1 MALIKCPECGKMIS
15 DQASNCPECG
25 YPVSKNK
32 ECAVEKTFSV
42 FYIDW
47 TNGMQMLNVEVKAK
61 DAEEAKKVALSTLEN
76 GGHPNATIAPELP
89 GSGIQVV
96 QEIH

>member
-1 MALIKCPECGKMIS
+1 
-15 DQASNCPECG
+15 
-25 YPVSKNK
+25 
-32 ECAVEKTFSV
+32 
-42 FYIDW
+42 
-47 TNGMQMLNVEVKAK
+47 MQMLNVEVKAK